1 MKLWKRLKKSMYK
14 IIEWDERLD
23 LKNFYEEAARRG
35 FVNNSSQRVM
45 IDCFRNERE
54 WQAWILYENEK
65 PIGSVAAHSFDDVM
79 GDNTY
84 RILTR
89 VCTFAESRRDKGLI
103 TPKRLIAEHQNLTDQ
118 FLLPQCIE
126 WVAGRG
132 RIFATS
138 NESKHASQ
146 QLVHRY
152 YFPTLAKIEIVKKI
166 KEIYY
171 RNTDQTVWEIYPDR
185 FAENL
190 KRYPRWV

>member
-1 MKLWKRLKKSMYK
+1 MHNL
-14 IIEWDERLD
+14 IEWNDNLD
-23 LKNFYEEAARRG
+23 LTEFYAEAGRRG
-35 FVNNSSQRVM
+35 FVNNSSQKNM

-54 WQAWILYENEK
+54 WNAWILYEDDRA
-65 PIGSVAAHSFDDVM
+65 IGSVAAHSFNNVM
-79 GDNTY
+79 GSGTY
-84 RILTR
+84 RVLTR

-138 NESKHASQ
+138 NESKEASQ
-146 QLVHRY
+146 RLVHRY
-152 YFPTLAKIEIVKKI
+152 YFPTLEKIGIAKKI
-166 KEIYY
+166 KDVNY

-185 FAENL
+185 FLENL
-190 KRYPRWV
+190 KSYPRWI